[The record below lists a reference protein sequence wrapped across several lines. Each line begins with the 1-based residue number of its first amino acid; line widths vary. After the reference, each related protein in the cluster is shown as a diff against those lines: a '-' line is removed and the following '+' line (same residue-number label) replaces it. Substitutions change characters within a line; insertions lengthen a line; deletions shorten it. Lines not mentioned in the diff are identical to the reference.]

1 MQARQLR
8 EERARGAGLQ
18 RGLAKA
24 VYTAER
30 ERAVARVA
38 AAKEMY
44 GLSLYVVPLAQSLS
58 LRMSWPLW
66 CMLCSIWDCDGD
78 ITPHAALLF
87 KDPRSKVEHG
97 SS

>member
-24 VYTAER
+24 VFTAER

-44 GLSLYVVPLAQSLS
+44 EIFFCVVQLAQSL
-58 LRMSWPLW
+58 
-66 CMLCSIWDCDGD
+66 
-78 ITPHAALLF
+78 A
-87 KDPRSKVEHG
+87 
-97 SS
+97 